1 MCYEHVILNCFAFI
15 ESAPAP
21 ISYLLSIR
29 LMPVSRTHKTAPSE
43 GRAGCYVQVSDPSCS
58 DYDKRTPL

>member
-1 MCYEHVILNCFAFI
+1 MLRARHSKLRCVYAVSFC
-15 ESAPAP
+15 SCR
-21 ISYLLSIR
+21 LLAERKAHAIYPDSQDR
-29 LMPVSRTHKTAPSE
+29 AKV